1 MGNLRRFENF
11 QPEDITPENAFSFIH
26 DETFI
31 DQGVDSDAFHWGDS
45 CIQRFHDQHPE
56 KIRLLQ
62 RVARKAA
69 EIANGRTARIGL
81 HGQVTF
87 KFVEIDKVVIPK
99 RTPQP
104 FTVKEYQGG
113 RRPKEGQIKPL
124 DRALKALSIDLNQQI
139 GVEGIA
145 IIAPNTKLQKTNRGI
160 GPFAKY
166 ICAVTDPCQY
176 VDDLRK
182 KK

>member
-1 MGNLRRFENF
+1 MGNIKRFENF
-11 QPEDITPENAFSFIH
+11 QPEDITPENAFGFIH

-31 DQGVDSDAFHWGDS
+31 DQGVDSDVFHWGDS
-45 CIQRFHDQHPE
+45 CIQRFHDQPPE

-62 RVARKAA
+62 HVARKAA

-81 HGQVTF
+81 HGEVTF
-87 KFVEIDKVVIPK
+87 KFVEIDRVVIPK

-104 FTVKEYQGG
+104 FTVKKYQGG
-113 RRPKEGQIKPL
+113 RRPKEGEIKPL
-124 DRALKALSIDLNQQI
+124 DRVLKALSVGLNNEMK
-139 GVEGIA
+139 VEGIA
-145 IIAPNTKLQKTNRGI
+145 IIAPNIKLQKTNRGI

-166 ICAVTDPCQY
+166 VCAITDPCQY